1 MTNPLKQ
8 RREQLGKTQQ
18 EMADL
23 LGVSKMRVSQYEKG
37 QSANADKL
45 LLFKEVYKFTV
56 EELMMYLE
64 YISKKGEK

>member
-37 QSANADKL
+37 QSPNADKL

-64 YISKKGEK
+64 YISKKGE